1 MVAVHAPAK
10 LNLHLQVLEKRPDGF
25 HGIVSVFQAV
35 SLADRL
41 ELRSLKATRGVE
53 LHGSFDC
60 PPHANTIVRAAEA
73 WLEAARIDAG
83 VEIRVE
89 KRVPAGAGLGGGSSD
104 AAAALKGLEALFGLG
119 LGDAALSEIARGI
132 GSDVP
137 FFLGAAR
144 ALVTGR
150 GEILE
155 PLEPDRP
162 LYAVI
167 VDPGFPIRTPEAY
180 RVLDASRS
188 DPEAAIPIDP
198 PVALVKEALRLSP
211 RDWPFRNDFL
221 EVLSPVHPGLEA
233 VIGRLRSRGAVL
245 AGLSGSGSACFALYE
260 DRAEAGRTATALSGE
275 GLSAFSCAA
284 LARLPEPGYNSA
296 LDSAVG

>member
-1 MVAVHAPAK
+1 MVAVLAPAK
-10 LNLHLQVLEKRPDGF
+10 LNLHLQVLERRPDGY

-41 ELRSLKATRGVE
+41 EFRSLKATRGVE

-89 KRVPAGAGLGGGSSD
+89 KRIPAGAGLGGGSSD
-104 AAAALKGLEALFGLG
+104 AAAVLKGLEALFGLE
-119 LGDAALSEIARGI
+119 LGAAALSGIAGEV

-150 GEILE
+150 GEIVE
-155 PLEPDRP
+155 PLEPGQP

-180 RVLDASRS
+180 RAVDASRS
-188 DPEAAIPIDP
+188 DPRAPVAIDP
-198 PVALVKEALRLSP
+198 SSALVKDSLRGAP
-211 RDWPFRNDFL
+211 VDWPFRNDFL
-221 EVLSPVHPGLEA
+221 EALAPIHPELEA
-233 VIGRLRSRGAVL
+233 LVLRLRSLGAAF
-245 AGLSGSGSACFALYE
+245 AGLSGSGSACFSLHE
-260 DRAEAGRTATALSGE
+260 DGAEAGRIASVLSRE

>member
-89 KRVPAGAGLGGGSSD
+89 KRVSAGAGLGGGSSD

-155 PLEPDRP
+155 PLEPGRS

>member
-1 MVAVHAPAK
+1 MVAVLAPAK
-10 LNLHLQVLEKRPDGF
+10 LNLHLQVLERRPDGF

-60 PPHANTIVRAAEA
+60 PPHDNTIVRAAQA
-73 WLEAARIDAG
+73 WLVAARIDAG

-89 KRVPAGAGLGGGSSD
+89 KRIPAGAGLGGGSSD
-104 AAAALKGLEALFGLG
+104 AAAALKGLEALFGISVG
-119 LGDAALSEIARGI
+119 EKTLSDIARAV

-137 FFLGAAR
+137 FFLGAPR

-150 GEILE
+150 GELLE
-155 PLEPDRP
+155 PLEPGRP

-167 VDPGFPIRTPEAY
+167 VDPGFPIRTPDAY
-180 RVLDASRS
+180 RAIDASRS
-188 DPEAAIPIDP
+188 DPEA
-198 PVALVKEALRLSP
+198 PVAVDPESAVLKEALRGPP
-211 RDWPFRNDFL
+211 REWPFRNDFL
-221 EVLSPVHPGLEA
+221 EALAPLRPELTAVLQ
-233 VIGRLRSRGAVL
+233 RLRAEGALRV
-245 AGLSGSGSACFALYE
+245 GLSGSGSACFALYA
-260 DRAEAGRTATALSGE
+260 DGAEAVRTAAILSGE

-296 LDSAVG
+296 LDPAVG

>member
-144 ALVTGR
+144 ALATGR

-155 PLEPDRP
+155 PLEPGRP

>member
-104 AAAALKGLEALFGLG
+104 AAAALKGLETLFGLG

-155 PLEPDRP
+155 PLEPGRS

>member
-233 VIGRLRSRGAVL
+233 VIGRLCSRGAVL